1 MSYLLDLEA
10 ISRVSWYP
18 GHMLKAQREIGE
30 KLKLIDVVVIVVDAR
45 LPYTSWNSEL
55 LERIGGKQRI
65 VWVNKQDLADAE
77 TTSTWVDWYRQQ
89 GMLVAGGDATKS
101 KTRGK
106 LLHLLKLAAA
116 RRTGARA
123 RLRTACR
130 AMVIGVPNVG
140 KSSLINCLVGRPQA
154 KTGPTPGVTRRQQW
168 VPIGKDFELLD
179 TPGVMVPRVADG
191 VAGLRLGLIA
201 AIKDRICGE
210 DLLAKYL
217 FHWWAERDWLA
228 DLADFY
234 GVEALPENG
243 DALLDL
249 LAAKW
254 GFLQGEGRVDRTKA
268 AQRILQ
274 DFRAGRLRA
283 TTFEQPNDLVEDSSA
298 GDSRPAR

>member
-1 MSYLLDLEA
+1 MSYTLDLEA
-10 ISRVSWYP
+10 VSRVSWYP

-55 LERIGGKQRI
+55 LERIGSKPRI
-65 VWVNKQDLADAE
+65 VWLNKQDLAE
-77 TTSTWVDWYRQQ
+77 PEVTKEWVDWYRGQ
-89 GMLVAGGDATKS
+89 GVLTASGDCTAS
-101 KTRGK
+101 KTKGRI
-106 LLHLLKLAAA
+106 LQLLKKAAQ

-123 RLRTACR
+123 RLRSACR
-130 AMVIGVPNVG
+130 AMIIGVPNVG

-217 FHWWAERDWLA
+217 FHCWHERD
-228 DLADFY
+228 
-234 GVEALPENG
+234 
-243 DALLDL
+243 
-249 LAAKW
+249 
-254 GFLQGEGRVDRTKA
+254 R
-268 AQRILQ
+268 
-274 DFRAGRLRA
+274 
-283 TTFEQPNDLVEDSSA
+283 
-298 GDSRPAR
+298 